1 MFIVRFLLV
10 FFLAVEDVLMTP
22 PSKSVP
28 SNTSTPDSSEG
39 EMDRFSSRS
48 HGSFIYYKCY
58 LENPKAPF
66 SDIRK

>member
-39 EMDRFSSRS
+39 EMDRFSSLNIDYTPVVRS
-48 HGSFIYYKCY
+48 VVSIRYK
-58 LENPKAPF
+58 LNNK
-66 SDIRK
+66 